1 MKKLIDGEQL
11 RIHIPHENAE
21 GLVRHE
27 CCGCK
32 LQHNIYVG
40 RKDKDVTLAFVRV
53 AEETAKASTK
63 QALPPS
69 RKRR

>member
-40 RKDKDVTLAFVRV
+40 RTGEDVTLAFVRV
-53 AEETAKASTK
+53 AEAPTKASIK
-63 QALPPS
+63 QTLPPS